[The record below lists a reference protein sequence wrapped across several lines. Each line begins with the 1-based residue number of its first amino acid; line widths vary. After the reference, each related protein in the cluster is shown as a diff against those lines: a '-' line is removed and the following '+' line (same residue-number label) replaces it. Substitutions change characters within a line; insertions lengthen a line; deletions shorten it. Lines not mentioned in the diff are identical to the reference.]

1 MATIIGLGGICIDR
15 VMRVQHLP
23 EWDEVE
29 YISAYTYQQGG
40 MVATAMVAAAK
51 LGEQVECIGGVGDD
65 DAGQYALQRFHE
77 VSVATE
83 RIVVFPGATT
93 TFSFVLVHEGSGK
106 RSILNY
112 RGVQQQS
119 DLKIPT
125 IPLDGVRFLHL
136 DGYWFDTAL
145 RTAAHAKSHD
155 IIVTLDPSSRL
166 LQNPRTP
173 ELLQWV
179 DYLIPGWTV
188 AQRLSGKNNP
198 FEAARTLLAY
208 GGKAVL
214 VTKGEEGTFVA
225 TPNEQYHVPTFD
237 VPVVDTTGAGDT
249 FHGAFVAGLS
259 KGYGLQ
265 EAVYFASAVAA
276 LKCTRLGGQAGIPTF
291 EEIRRFL
298 QNLPRTAGGKRV
310 TLDLRMLQR

>member
-1 MATIIGLGGICIDR
+1 MCYGMATIVGLGGICIDR
-15 VMRVQHLP
+15 VMRVPRLP
-23 EWDEVE
+23 QWDEVA

-51 LGEQVECIGGVGDD
+51 LGEQVECIGGIGDD
-65 DAGQYALQRFHE
+65 DAGRYALQRFQE
-77 VSVATE
+77 VGVATD

-93 TFSFVLVHEGSGK
+93 TFSFVLVHEESGR

-119 DLKIPT
+119 DLNLPD
-125 IPLDGVRFLHL
+125 IPLDGVQFLHL

-155 IIVTLDPSSRL
+155 IVVTLDPSSRL

-173 ELLQWV
+173 ELLRCV

-188 AQRLSGKNNP
+188 ARKLSGKTKP
-198 FEAARTLLAY
+198 FEIARALLTY

-225 TPNEQYHVPTFD
+225 TPDDRYHVPACD

-259 KGYGLQ
+259 KGYDVR
-265 EAVYFASAVAA
+265 EAVHFASAVAA

-291 EEIRRFL
+291 EEVRRFL
-298 QNLPRTAGGKRV
+298 LSQNSW
-310 TLDLRMLQR
+310 